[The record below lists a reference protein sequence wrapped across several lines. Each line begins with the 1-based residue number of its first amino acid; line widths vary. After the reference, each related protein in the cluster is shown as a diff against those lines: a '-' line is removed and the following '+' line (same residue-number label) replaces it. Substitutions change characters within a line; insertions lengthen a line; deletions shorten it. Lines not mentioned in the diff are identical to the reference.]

1 MVEAAAYSAPT
12 SPFTAPPIGDAEGR
26 VLAGRS
32 DSAIAVRRAF
42 DEVEDEPVVRDGL
55 IPYVVNPLIRYDTRA
70 AVLVI
75 AFRDASTGE
84 VRLQYPPERQ
94 VEQYRRQL
102 LAGPSEAA
110 PKPEA
115 REVGST
121 FLDDDAAPPPAD
133 EPARRAPAA
142 AAPAVVGP
150 EIPLAVPLPGS
161 GTGAPVGVSARPA
174 PAVAAPPV
182 AGLPVFA

>member
-1 MVEAAAYSAPT
+1 MVEAAAYAAQPSKLV
-12 SPFTAPPIGDAEGR
+12 APPFGDADGR
-26 VLAGRS
+26 LLAGRS

-42 DEVEDEPVVRDGL
+42 DQVDEEPVVRDGL

-75 AFRDASTGE
+75 AFRDAMTGE
-84 VRLQYPPERQ
+84 VRMQYPPERQ

-102 LAGPSEAA
+102 LAGPTEGA
-110 PKPEA
+110 PEA
-115 REVGST
+115 ETRAVGST
-121 FLDDDAAPPPAD
+121 FLDDDADAPP
-133 EPARRAPAA
+133 APAA
-142 AAPAVVGP
+142 APSPAPGATVVGP

-161 GTGAPVGVSARPA
+161 APAASAPPAPARPA